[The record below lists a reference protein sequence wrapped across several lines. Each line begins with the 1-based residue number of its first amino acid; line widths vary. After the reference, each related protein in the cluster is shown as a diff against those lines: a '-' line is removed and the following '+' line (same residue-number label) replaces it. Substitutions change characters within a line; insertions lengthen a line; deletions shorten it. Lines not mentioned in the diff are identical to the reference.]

1 MDRFLKCVPVFKFF
15 QAISVCSHIRSF
27 DDNHANIFKNEFNVF
42 FFGTMG
48 SFFILL
54 FVFVKTCR
62 ALQAILYPHILVTR
76 CGYRGV
82 AGGHSPPPD
91 RFREGRWL
99 STNTQRFKSYLSKS
113 HSRLCMK
120 GSLKLR
126 LQSHY
131 QKYVEQINII
141 FLREY
146 EIKLLGWTTLFIL
159 WGGGQLD
166 PPCSFSDFY

>member
-15 QAISVCSHIRSF
+15 QAISVCSHLVLLMIVMP
-27 DDNHANIFKNEFNVF
+27 IFSRTNSMCL
-42 FFGTMG
+42 FGMMG